1 MKQKTSV
8 VIALGTNLGDRRGY
22 LQAAVA
28 RLAEEFLENAVT
40 SSVYES
46 EPWGPEAEMKDQ
58 PKFLNMV
65 VRGLSEWKPPAI
77 VNFLKNTERDL
88 GRTKNRRNGPREI
101 DLDLI
106 AYGEKTWD
114 SDGVSV
120 PHPSMLDRSF
130 VLFPLAEVWPEWR
143 HPATQQTAAD
153 LVVAWSKTRPLSS
166 IKIGPLPPSTKTP

>member
-8 VIALGTNLGDRRGY
+8 VIALGTNLGDRTGY
-22 LQAAVA
+22 LVAAVS
-28 RLAEEFLENAVT
+28 RLADEFLENAIT

-46 EPWGPEAEMKDQ
+46 EPWGKPEDVKGQ

-65 VRGLSEWKPPAI
+65 IRGLSEWKPPAI
-77 VNFLKNTERDL
+77 VNFLKITEREL
-88 GRTKNRRNGPREI
+88 GRTKTRRNGPREI

-106 AYGEKTWD
+106 AFGEETWK

-143 HPATQQTAAD
+143 HPVTHQSAED
-153 LVVAWSKTRPLSS
+153 LVAASSKSRPVSS
-166 IKIGPLPPSTKTP
+166 TKIGPLPPSTKSL

>member
-1 MKQKTSV
+1 MMQKTDI
-8 VIALGTNLGDRRGY
+8 VIALGSNLGDRESY
-22 LQAAVA
+22 LRAAVDC
-28 RLAEEFLENAVT
+28 LCEEFLENPRP

-46 EPWGPEAEMKDQ
+46 EPWGETDQ

-77 VNFLKNTERDL
+77 LNFLKNTEREL

-106 AYGEKTWD
+106 AFGERVWESEGLT
-114 SDGVSV
+114 V

-143 HPATQQTAAD
+143 HPSNQKTAAE
-153 LVVAWSKTRPLSS
+153 LVAEWSKNRPVSS
-166 IKIGPLPPSTKTP
+166 TSLGPLRRDTKTP

>member
-8 VIALGTNLGDRRGY
+8 IIALGTNLGDRQKY
-22 LQAAVA
+22 LQAAVE
-28 RLAEEFLENAVT
+28 RLSEEFLENAVT

-46 EPWGPEAEMKDQ
+46 EPWGEIDQ

-65 VRGLSEWKPPAI
+65 IRGLSEWKPPAI
-77 VNFLKNTERDL
+77 VNFLKTVERDL
-88 GRTKNRRNGPREI
+88 GRTQTKKNGPREI

-106 AYGEKTWD
+106 AYGEMSWE
-114 SDGVSV
+114 SEGVSV

-143 HPATQQTAAD
+143 HPLNQKTAAS
-153 LVVAWSKTRPLSS
+153 LVEEWLKSRPASS
-166 IKIGPLPPSTKTP
+166 TKLGPLPPNTKNR